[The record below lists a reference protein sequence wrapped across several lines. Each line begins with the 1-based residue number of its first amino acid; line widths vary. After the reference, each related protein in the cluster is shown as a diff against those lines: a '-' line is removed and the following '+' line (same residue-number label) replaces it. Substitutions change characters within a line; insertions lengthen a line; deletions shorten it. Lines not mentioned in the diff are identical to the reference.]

1 MWLIA
6 LVAAAVLVAL
16 VGRSTTP
23 AQNEPPIGAVVEA
36 GDLSGF
42 RVAEGFRI
50 ELVACEPM
58 VQAPVAMSFD
68 EDGRLWVVEMSSFM
82 NHLEGTGERAPVN
95 RIVILED
102 TDGDG
107 VMDKSAVF
115 LDGLVLPRA
124 VMPTFGGA
132 LVLEPPTLY
141 WCPDRDGDGRADEK
155 LALLGG
161 FGGIESPEHA
171 GNGLLRGMDNW
182 IYFSQHPLRLKFD
195 GKTLTTQ
202 RTPEH
207 GQWGVTQDDAGRLY
221 YAPNSDA
228 LIGDRYPKHYA
239 SRNPALGG
247 AAGMGE
253 KICSDLTVWP
263 SHPTAVN
270 RGYQEK
276 VLRKDGTLA
285 THTAACSP
293 LIYRGTL
300 FGEEAYGNAFV
311 CEPAGNLV
319 KRMVM
324 SEKDGVVS
332 AKPAYADRDFL
343 TSKDPRFRPVSLC
356 EGPEG
361 AIYIADMYRGVLQH
375 KNFVTDYLR
384 RETRKGKLER
394 PISQGRIYR
403 IVPKG
408 GVGGFNRLR
417 MSGATSEELLWAL
430 RMHNAWWCESAQR
443 LIVERH
449 EVSLESKLREVSGRA
464 DEASVRLRALWTL
477 DGLGLATAED
487 AINAMKDGDPWL
499 RCAGARIAERW
510 PERADVQA
518 AWELLTKDANRLV
531 RVQGTL
537 SAGEWAGASKLLG
550 AVLQRNGG
558 DAYIRSAVVSGLKGR
573 EWAFLEARFANAM
586 WPATQQEKDQL
597 SLLADCVLRGEDGA
611 ARAKLVERVAAM
623 VIEKDA
629 RGPLLFGAV
638 TRAQRLES
646 QSPRTVSLGSEPVG
660 WMKLVGMTELP
671 LSKTVVESNW
681 YLTWPGRAAMNP
693 PRKIRALTEA
703 EQGQFGRGEFLF
715 SDCVACHGAEGKGVP
730 GQAPPLAGSA
740 RVQGPATQLARILL
754 HGFEG
759 PIDREGVKYDGV
771 MAPAPRSN
779 DADLAALMTYVRR
792 AWGNGADP
800 VTEEMVKQVRMLTSK
815 RNRPWRAEELETI
828 K

>member
-6 LVAAAVLVAL
+6 LVAGVVLIAV
-16 VGRSTTP
+16 VGRSVTP
-23 AQNEPPIGAVVEA
+23 VQNEPPMGAVVEA

-42 RVAEGFRI
+42 RIAEGFKI

-58 VQAPVAMSFD
+58 VRAPVAMSFD

-82 NHLEGTGERAPVN
+82 NDLEGTGERAPVN

-107 VMDKSAVF
+107 VMDKSTVF

-124 VMPTFGGA
+124 VMPMFGGA

-155 LALLGG
+155 VALLGG

-171 GNGLLRGMDNW
+171 GNGLLRGIDNW
-182 IYFSQHPLRLKFD
+182 IYFSQHALRLKFD
-195 GKTLTTQ
+195 GKTLITQ

-228 LIGDRYPKHYA
+228 LRGDLYPKHYA

-247 AAGMGE
+247 AAGVNE
-253 KICSDLTVWP
+253 TICKDLTVWP
-263 SHPTAVN
+263 THPTAVN

-300 FGEEAYGNAFV
+300 FGDEVYGNAFV

-319 KRMVM
+319 KRMLV

-332 AKPAYADRDFL
+332 AKPAYENRDWL
-343 TSKDPRFRPVSLC
+343 TSTDPRFRPVSLC
-356 EGPEG
+356 TGPEG
-361 AIYIADMYRGVLQH
+361 AIYVADMYRGVLQH
-375 KNFVTDYLR
+375 KVFVTDYLR
-384 RETRKGKLER
+384 GETRKGKLER

-403 IVPKG
+403 VVPTG
-408 GVGGFNRLR
+408 GVSGAKRPRL
-417 MSGATSEELLWAL
+417 SKATSEQLVKLLESSD
-430 RMHNAWWCESAQR
+430 AWSREAAQR
-443 LIVERH
+443 LLVERDDRI
-449 EVSLESKLREVSGRA
+449 EESSIRSLFQSKGAVTA
-464 DEASVRLRALWTL
+464 RLHALWTL
-477 DGLGLATAED
+477 DGLGLCTPED
-487 AINAMKDGDPWL
+487 AGLAMIDESPWL
-499 RCAGARIAERW
+499 RCAGARIGERW
-510 PERADVQA
+510 AADPWVA
-518 AWELLTKDANRLV
+518 SDLRKLLNDPNRLV
-531 RVQGTL
+531 RVQAVL
-537 SAGEWAGASKLLG
+537 AAGAISGSTDLL
-550 AVLQRNGG
+550 AIALQRYGS
-558 DAYIRSAVVSGLKGR
+558 DPFVRSAVASGLKGR
-573 EWAFLEARFANAM
+573 EWPFVDGLLASSQ
-586 WPATQQEKDQL
+586 WPGNQQEKDQL
-597 SLLADCVLRGEDGA
+597 SLLLDCVMRGEDAG
-611 ARAKLVERVAAM
+611 ARAKLVSRVVEMAGT
-623 VIEKDA
+623 KDA
-629 RGPLLFGAV
+629 RASLLLGAV

-660 WMKLVGMTELP
+660 WMGLVGMKDHP

-681 YLTWPGRAAMNP
+681 YLTWPGRAPMNP

-703 EQGQFGRGEFLF
+703 EQGRFDRGAFLF
-715 SDCVACHGAEGKGVP
+715 QDCVACHGPEGKGVP

-740 RVQGPATQLARILL
+740 RVQGPVTQLARILL
-754 HGFEG
+754 QGFEG
-759 PIDREGVKYDGV
+759 SIEREGVKYDGV

-800 VTEEMVKQVRMLTSK
+800 VTEEMVRQVRMLTSK